1 MQSFLYESNNNL
13 VATVNSDGI
22 ITAISDGTAIITVQ
36 NADSSVHSEIT
47 VNELKKL
54 EEEEKSFAVFVYLPG
69 CTSCA
74 EFRTVLEQFVEDNNL
89 EVYTISILD
98 TENTS
103 ISEVVEYAPSLV
115 LYNKGEMVDYL
126 DSTSDKDKPALTSVD
141 GLNNWLEEYIYFS
154 IN

>member
-1 MQSFLYESNNNL
+1 MKRIVLVILLALMIVGCGKVEKFYLEDELYEQ
-13 VATVNSDGI
+13 GK
-22 ITAISDGTAIITVQ
+22 IT
-36 NADSSVHSEIT
+36 EIT

-126 DSTSDKDKPALTSVD
+126 DSTSDKDKPALTCVD

>member
-1 MQSFLYESNNNL
+1 MKKVVLVILLTLMIVGCGKVEKFYLEDELYEQ
-13 VATVNSDGI
+13 GK
-22 ITAISDGTAIITVQ
+22 IT
-36 NADSSVHSEIT
+36 EIT
-47 VNELKKL
+47 VNEFKKL
-54 EEEEKSFAVFVYLPG
+54 EEEKKSFAVFVYLPG

-98 TENTS
+98 TDNTS

-141 GLNNWLEEYIYFS
+141 GLDNWLEEYIYFS

>member
-1 MQSFLYESNNNL
+1 MKRIVLVILLALMIVGCGKVEKFYLEDELYEQ
-13 VATVNSDGI
+13 GK
-22 ITAISDGTAIITVQ
+22 IT
-36 NADSSVHSEIT
+36 EIT